1 MEIIIG
7 RRGNQPVPITD
18 ATVSK
23 QHCKVSPN
31 GDGTFTLANISSN
44 GTKVDGMDVIRSG
57 HVKADSVIQLGP
69 YFKSTLRELL
79 AQDRKPSSPP
89 SGSTPPP
96 PQQQEKSVSIVHL
109 KRIWDDYEQTNLD
122 IANKQRSINLT
133 RTGLGI
139 FTMCVM
145 PTLFFMGPVA
155 YVLTG
160 VGVLGNIYSFVGI
173 KNAETP
179 KEKTERRKDFER
191 RYVCPNCKKN
201 FSDRDYEYISRNIDK
216 CPHCKVRFIK

>member
-7 RRGNQPVPITD
+7 RRGNQPTPITD
-18 ATVSK
+18 PTVSK

-31 GDGTFTLANISSN
+31 GDSSFSLENISAN
-44 GTKVDGMDVIRSG
+44 GTKVDGRDIIRSS
-57 HVKADSVIQLGP
+57 HVLPDSVIQLGP

-79 AQDRKPSSPP
+79 ALDRKPAEREQHSS
-89 SGSTPPP
+89 SSS
-96 PQQQEKSVSIVHL
+96 QQQEKSVSIVHL
-109 KRIWDDYEQTNLD
+109 KRVWDDYEQTNLEM
-122 IANKQRSINLT
+122 ANKQRSINLT

-145 PTLFFMGPVA
+145 PTLFFLGPVA

-160 VGVLGNIYSFVGI
+160 VGVLGNVYSFVGI

-179 KEKTERRKDFER
+179 EEKTNRRKQFER
-191 RYVCPNCKKN
+191 LYVCPNCKKN
-201 FSDRDYEYISRNIDK
+201 FSDRDYEYISRNIDR
-216 CPHCKVRFIK
+216 CPHCKVKFIK